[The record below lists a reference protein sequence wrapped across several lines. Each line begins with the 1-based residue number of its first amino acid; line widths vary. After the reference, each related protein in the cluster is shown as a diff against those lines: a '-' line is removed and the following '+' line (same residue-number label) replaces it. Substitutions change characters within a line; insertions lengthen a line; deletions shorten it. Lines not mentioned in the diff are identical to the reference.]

1 VQVTNQLI
9 KETSKQFSTHILN
22 SGMECGISQDITDP
36 QGKRVFLKAGT
47 EITEKIRLKLTNL
60 QQEGII
66 DHEDVISLTEDTS
79 NEDILAPILD
89 LAKTNPVINNFQL
102 NETLVTIGDFI
113 KGGSI
118 PKKIIDHLSIFS
130 HLNPSAY
137 QNTLI
142 NLVFGTHIGK
152 ANNYSPTELTE
163 LISVLFF
170 ENIGY
175 ARLNNT
181 MKDAKLVHPILSK
194 EIVRLAGLESKLVL
208 ESIEQ
213 HEEKLDGSG
222 YPRKLTQIHEY
233 AQISQIANQY
243 SQITRK
249 SKNINTAIGE
259 LYLLAE
265 GFDFRTS
272 QKTQAIYS
280 YHLQRPLLAIMQESI
295 QTDTHQQA
303 YGNHLYD
310 QLSKVIKWTNT
321 LNANNPEMNFIQ
333 AKLRST
339 LWVSESSQQPF
350 QIKREELKDN
360 QVCKMFINDARRL
373 VLQISQFANYFNQI
387 LHYPIKIDNISTNKE
402 YFLKLIN
409 PII

>member
-1 VQVTNQLI
+1 
-9 KETSKQFSTHILN
+9 
-22 SGMECGISQDITDP
+22 
-36 QGKRVFLKAGT
+36 
-47 EITEKIRLKLTNL
+47 
-60 QQEGII
+60 
-66 DHEDVISLTEDTS
+66 
-79 NEDILAPILD
+79 
-89 LAKTNPVINNFQL
+89 
-102 NETLVTIGDFI
+102 
-113 KGGSI
+113 
-118 PKKIIDHLSIFS
+118 
-130 HLNPSAY
+130 
-137 QNTLI
+137 
-142 NLVFGTHIGK
+142 LVFGTHIGK

-222 YPRKLTQIHEY
+222 YPKKLTQIHEY

-295 QTDTHQQA
+295 QTVTHQQA

-321 LNANNPEMNFIQ
+321 LNTNNPEMNFIQ

-360 QVCKMFINDARRL
+360 QVCKMFTNDARRL